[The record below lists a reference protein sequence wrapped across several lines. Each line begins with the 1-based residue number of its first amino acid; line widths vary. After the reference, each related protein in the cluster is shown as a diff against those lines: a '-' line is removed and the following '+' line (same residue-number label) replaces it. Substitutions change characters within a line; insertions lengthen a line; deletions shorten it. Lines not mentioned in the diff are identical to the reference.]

1 MGCEQSGFWPWGAI
15 GEQEAGGCS
24 PVLRPPGV
32 RVLPSPSPPALSSL
46 PPAPLLQ
53 PAEPHEEPWG
63 CCVSCSSSE
72 FYSAPLTLADRPQ
85 GMGQKDNCLQQ
96 FCPQLVSPSAF
107 RAAQP
112 GSYWLT
118 NIIKFNSRHCEQG
131 GGGGN
136 STFGGLLVPFDAPN
150 RGEERRGAELCL
162 WPRSPARLCGGGRGA
177 GGSIHVPVTRAGC
190 GAVLGARCPHAHT
203 HTPAGAGT
211 TPGSAR
217 ANTAPPV
224 LPPPPLRPRP
234 PLGAAVLLRHPGTLL
249 NLCPKIHG
257 QDWRKSL
264 AQEASQTLSE
274 GVV

>member
-1 MGCEQSGFWPWGAI
+1 MGCEQSSFWPWGAI

-24 PVLRPPGV
+24 PVLCPPGV
-32 RVLPSPSPPALSSL
+32 HVLPSPSPPALSSL

-118 NIIKFNSRHCEQG
+118 NIIKFNSRHCEQ
-131 GGGGN
+131 
-136 STFGGLLVPFDAPN
+136 
-150 RGEERRGAELCL
+150 EEEEEIKL
-162 WPRSPARLCGGGRGA
+162 
-177 GGSIHVPVTRAGC
+177 
-190 GAVLGARCPHAHT
+190 LGASSFLSMPQIAGRSSGEPSCACGHA
-203 HTPAGAGT
+203 PQPGCAGVAVVLV
-211 TPGSAR
+211 
-217 ANTAPPV
+217 APSTSP
-224 LPPPPLRPRP
+224 
-234 PLGAAVLLRHPGTLL
+234 
-249 NLCPKIHG
+249 
-257 QDWRKSL
+257 
-264 AQEASQTLSE
+264 
-274 GVV
+274 